1 MLSPPPPVWH
11 LLSIRLPW
19 TTRPRHIVSIQELGP
34 IRIARM
40 RSTLSI
46 DQRLKGQQAGL
57 SHIPAKLAFRNRT
70 DRHLVL
76 DHWLSWLLIGRH
88 RAKCPRSPSPSKQ
101 RPQDRHHRL
110 VSHLS
115 GPANAPLL
123 LSLAISKFSGEVQ
136 ERYRSDRS
144 VPPMSRQIA
153 DTEGVDGQPLTDP
166 DQMPLHQSCTCP
178 KVPMMDGPNSSLPLG
193 SRNLRHYLKHLN
205 LRHSRTCFT
214 MNC

>member
-1 MLSPPPPVWH
+1 
-11 LLSIRLPW
+11 
-19 TTRPRHIVSIQELGP
+19 
-34 IRIARM
+34 M
-40 RSTLSI
+40 RNTLAI

-57 SHIPAKLAFRNRT
+57 SHIHAKLAFRNHT

-76 DHWLSWLLIGRH
+76 DHWLFWLLIDRH
-88 RAKCPRSPSPSKQ
+88 RAKCPRSPFPSER
-101 RPQDRHHRL
+101 RPQDPHHRL

-123 LSLAISKFSGEVQ
+123 LSLAISKFSGEAL

-153 DTEGVDGQPLTDP
+153 DTEEVDGQLLMDP
-166 DQMPLHQSCTCP
+166 AQMPLHPSCTCP
-178 KVPMMDGPNSSLPLG
+178 RAPMMDGPNSSLPLD

-214 MNC
+214 MNY